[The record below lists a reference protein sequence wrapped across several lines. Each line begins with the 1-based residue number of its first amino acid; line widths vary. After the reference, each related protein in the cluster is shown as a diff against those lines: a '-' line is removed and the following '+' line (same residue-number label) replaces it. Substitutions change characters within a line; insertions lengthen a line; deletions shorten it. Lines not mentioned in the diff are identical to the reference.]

1 MGKQDPAQG
10 ARPLDETYERIRRH
24 GEAHG
29 KDAEHA
35 KREAAE
41 AVHEERRQEAAPDR
55 QPLAGKEQTSRG

>member
-1 MGKQDPAQG
+1 MGKQDPAHG
-10 ARPLDETYERIRRH
+10 ARPLDARYERIRRD

-29 KDAEHA
+29 KDAKQA

-55 QPLAGKEQTSRG
+55 QPLPDKDQAPRR